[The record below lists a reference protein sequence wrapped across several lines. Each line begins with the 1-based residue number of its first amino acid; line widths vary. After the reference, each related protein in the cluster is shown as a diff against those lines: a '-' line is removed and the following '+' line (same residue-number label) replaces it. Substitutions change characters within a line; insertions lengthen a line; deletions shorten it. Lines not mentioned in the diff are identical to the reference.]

1 MACRPGDHT
10 LVRVRT
16 FLTRSEAD
24 MAKSALEAAGI
35 ECLVRAD
42 DAGGLRLDMQRR
54 GVDLLVR
61 AEDAKRADAMLA
73 SKAAATP
80 RL

>member
-1 MACRPGDHT
+1 MMPVMACHPGDHT

-16 FLTRSEAD
+16 FVNRFESD

-42 DAGGLRLDMQRR
+42 DAGGLRPDMQVR

-61 AEDAKRADAMLA
+61 AEDAKRAEAILA
-73 SKAAATP
+73 S
-80 RL
+80 

>member
-1 MACRPGDHT
+1 
-10 LVRVRT
+10 
-16 FLTRSEAD
+16 

-42 DAGGLRLDMQRR
+42 AAGGLRPDMQMG

-61 AEDAKRADAMLA
+61 TEDARRAEAILA
-73 SKAAATP
+73 S
-80 RL
+80 

>member
-1 MACRPGDHT
+1 MACRAGDHT
-10 LVRVRT
+10 LVRLRT
-16 FLTRSEAD
+16 FLTISEAD

-42 DAGGLRLDMQRR
+42 DAGGLRPDMQMR

-61 AEDAKRADAMLA
+61 ADDVTRAEAMLA
-73 SKAAATP
+73 S
-80 RL
+80 